1 MKTKLTI
8 PVIILLSI
16 IMLGCKN
23 RSNIKSTTLSEEA
36 YLYLY
41 SNDTLIITTADGP
54 NIDDKICK
62 AGSSVHTRKYLEN
75 ILNDYEIV
83 DWTNPDSGPPYVLMF
98 CKGRDT
104 LSFFADVQQIRIFEM
119 MLATFENP
127 TVYFDKYSVG
137 VTTTK
142 DILNY
147 YDIDIDNPI
156 NYIIIG
162 NKSDYPYIKE
172 RNRFLLSDS
181 IILVLYFYHDVLKK
195 IIIKK
200 TVYWDYADAPHI
212 YI

>member
-1 MKTKLTI
+1 M
-8 PVIILLSI
+8 
-16 IMLGCKN
+16 
-23 RSNIKSTTLSEEA
+23 
-36 YLYLY
+36 
-41 SNDTLIITTADGP
+41 
-54 NIDDKICK
+54 
-62 AGSSVHTRKYLEN
+62 HTRKYLEN
-75 ILNDYEIV
+75 ILNDYAIV

-147 YDIDIDNPI
+147 YDIDIDTPI